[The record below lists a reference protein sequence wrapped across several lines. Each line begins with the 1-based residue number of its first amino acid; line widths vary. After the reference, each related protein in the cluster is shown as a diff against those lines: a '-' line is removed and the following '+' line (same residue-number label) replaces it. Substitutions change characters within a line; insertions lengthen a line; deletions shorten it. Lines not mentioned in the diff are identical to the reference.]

1 MTFINYAELRIVEVS
16 FLLTLP
22 TFVVSGNIKGIGDE
36 TFLKRVLRYSF
47 VILKCSDLV
56 LV

>member
-47 VILKCSDLV
+47 IILKCSDLV